1 MEFYAHKREMP
12 DGAIVTQTVREH
24 LVGTAQRAAQCLRQV
39 GLEHAGYLAGL
50 LHDLGKYTEAF
61 QQYLDE
67 GDSTKR
73 GSVIHTFQGCRYLME
88 QYHRGDI
95 QTISCAELLA
105 FAVGAH
111 HGLFDCVDQMRRIG
125 LQYRAEKQDIFYE
138 EAVAAFRQEIPTEEI
153 ETLFAAASEEINE
166 VIGRMDRTYDNDRE
180 YAFETGLLARLLLSA
195 VIEGDRCDTAAFQI
209 DAHPRVWPEDMAP
222 IWKDRLEYL
231 EEKLQGFPC
240 GTPVEKARHAI
251 SDQCRVFAENKPGI
265 YRLNVPTGG
274 GKTLSSLRYALA
286 HAMYFRKSRLIFT
299 SPLLSILE
307 QNAAVIHQYVGDDSL
322 ILEHHSNVVQT
333 EPAQGELD
341 ERELLVQSWN
351 APIIIT
357 TLVQLLNTLFDGRTT
372 AIRRFQALCSSVI
385 VIDEVQTVPVK
396 MLTLFN
402 LALRFL
408 SEQCGATIVLCSA
421 TQPELKDA
429 AHPLPVQP
437 QEIVPWDAATT
448 GRLAVTYYN
457 EITLRTFLERIH
469 DWDAHC
475 CWLAGNYGIQ
485 APNLLQ
491 LVDCAFG
498 TQRNNFL
505 ETDDRIQRQ
514 HLQRLLNCKMNGG
527 IFPLDILKALTQRA
541 SSPLAYDVLNWRKIV
556 HAACAVLQKYRYD
569 TKQGGNEMAW
579 ELDTNNR
586 SFQYGRLLA
595 VMERAEMDYYTKT
608 NENRQTNAIKFMSEF
623 RRRPFTVFERVN
635 RQLERAYLDRIDAWQ
650 VRRYKQL
657 VGEIINILRGFP
669 ENELNRQLEDLY
681 LMGYELQRNAFFTK
695 NDTTNHTEEE

>member
-1 MEFYAHKREMP
+1 MGLLQRVIETYDANTALIGVYRDGHEPLAPIGHILTSANIEITLNAQGKFLAARKVDKKEPKILIPVTEESDGRTSTGFTAHPLCDRLMYIAP
-12 DGAIVTQTVREH
+12 DDKAPQKLQEAHEQYLHWLHDWEESKYSHPFLRAVRTYVESGTVIDDLKGCYLCKDGSDYEKKKKSIIRWRINACGEEEPACWKNKKLMALFRDYYLDRMNKASERKH
-24 LVGTAQRAAQCLRQV
+24 ALCMVSGEIDVFVKKHPQSIIPKNGKAKLISCNDPNGFVWRGRFTDKWQASTVGYIASQKAHNALRWLISEQGIQERVGT
-39 GLEHAGYLAGL
+39 ESHA
-50 LHDLGKYTEAF
+50 K
-61 QQYLDE
+61 
-67 GDSTKR
+67 K
-73 GSVIHTFQGCRYLME
+73 
-88 QYHRGDI
+88 
-95 QTISCAELLA
+95 
-105 FAVGAH
+105 
-111 HGLFDCVDQMRRIG
+111 
-125 LQYRAEKQDIFYE
+125 
-138 EAVAAFRQEIPTEEI
+138 
-153 ETLFAAASEEINE
+153 
-166 VIGRMDRTYDNDRE
+166 
-180 YAFETGLLARLLLSA
+180 
-195 VIEGDRCDTAAFQI
+195 
-209 DAHPRVWPEDMAP
+209 
-222 IWKDRLEYL
+222 
-231 EEKLQGFPC
+231 
-240 GTPVEKARHAI
+240 
-251 SDQCRVFAENKPGI
+251 VFLCWNPA
-265 YRLNVPTGG
+265 
-274 GKTLSSLRYALA
+274 GKTLPRPMRRMRNADAEPLQKPSDYKEQLKSTLLS
-286 HAMYFRKSRLIFT
+286 FRKDHQLQDT
-299 SPLLSILE
+299 DCAIL
-307 QNAAVIHQYVGDDSL
+307 AS
-322 ILEHHSNVVQT
+322 
-333 EPAQGELD
+333 
-341 ERELLVQSWN
+341 
-351 APIIIT
+351 
-357 TLVQLLNTLFDGRTT
+357 F
-372 AIRRFQALCSSVI
+372 
-385 VIDEVQTVPVK
+385 
-396 MLTLFN
+396 
-402 LALRFL
+402 
-408 SEQCGATIVLCSA
+408 
-421 TQPELKDA
+421 
-429 AHPLPVQP
+429 
-437 QEIVPWDAATT
+437 DAATT

-491 LVDCAFG
+491 IVDCAFG

-527 IFPLDILKALTQRA
+527 IFPRDILKALTQRA
-541 SSPLAYDVLNWRKIV
+541 SSPQAFDEANWRKIV
-556 HAACAVLQKYRYD
+556 HAACAALQKYRYD

>member
-1 MEFYAHKREMP
+1 MGLLQRVIETYDANTALIGVYRDGHEPLAPIGHILTSANIEITLNAQGKFLAARKVDKKEPKILIPVTEESDGRTSTGFTAHPLCDRLMYIAP
-12 DGAIVTQTVREH
+12 DDKAPQKLQEAHEQYLHWLHDWEESKYSHPFLRAVRTYVESGTVIDDLKGCYLCKDGSDYEKKKKSIIRWRINACGEEEPACWKNKKLMALFRDYYLDRMNKASERKHALCMVSGEIDVFVKKHPQSIIPKNGKAKLISCNDPNGFVWRGRFTDKWQASTVGYIASQKAHNALRWLASEQGVREFS
-24 LVGTAQRAAQCLRQV
+24 
-39 GLEHAGYLAGL
+39 
-50 LHDLGKYTEAF
+50 GK
-61 QQYLDE
+61 
-67 GDSTKR
+67 
-73 GSVIHTFQGCRYLME
+73 
-88 QYHRGDI
+88 
-95 QTISCAELLA
+95 
-105 FAVGAH
+105 
-111 HGLFDCVDQMRRIG
+111 RIF
-125 LQYRAEKQDIFYE
+125 LCWNPA
-138 EAVAAFRQEIPTEEI
+138 
-153 ETLFAAASEEINE
+153 
-166 VIGRMDRTYDNDRE
+166 
-180 YAFETGLLARLLLSA
+180 
-195 VIEGDRCDTAAFQI
+195 
-209 DAHPRVWPEDMAP
+209 
-222 IWKDRLEYL
+222 
-231 EEKLQGFPC
+231 
-240 GTPVEKARHAI
+240 
-251 SDQCRVFAENKPGI
+251 
-265 YRLNVPTGG
+265 
-274 GKTLSSLRYALA
+274 GKTLPRPMRRMRDADAAPLRKPSDYQEQLKSTLLS
-286 HAMYFRKSRLIFT
+286 FRKDHQLQDT
-299 SPLLSILE
+299 DC
-307 QNAAVIHQYVGDDSL
+307 AV
-322 ILEHHSNVVQT
+322 
-333 EPAQGELD
+333 
-341 ERELLVQSWN
+341 LVS
-351 APIIIT
+351 
-357 TLVQLLNTLFDGRTT
+357 F
-372 AIRRFQALCSSVI
+372 
-385 VIDEVQTVPVK
+385 
-396 MLTLFN
+396 
-402 LALRFL
+402 
-408 SEQCGATIVLCSA
+408 
-421 TQPELKDA
+421 
-429 AHPLPVQP
+429 
-437 QEIVPWDAATT
+437 DAATT

>member
-1 MEFYAHKREMP
+1 MGLLQRAIETYDANTALIGVYRDGHEPLAPIGHILTSANIEITLNAQGKFLAARKVDKKEPKILIPVTEESDGRTSTGFTAHPLCDRLMYIAP
-12 DGAIVTQTVREH
+12 DDKAPQKLQEAHEQYLHWLHDWEESKYSHPFLRAVRTYVESGTVIDDLKGCYLCKDGSDYEKKKKSIIRWRINACGEEEPACWKNKKLMALFRDYYLDRMNKASERKH
-24 LVGTAQRAAQCLRQV
+24 ALCMVSGEIDVFVKKHPQSIIPKNGKAKLISCNDPNGFVWRGRFTDKWQASTVGYIASQKAHNALRWLISEQGIQERVGT
-39 GLEHAGYLAGL
+39 ESHA
-50 LHDLGKYTEAF
+50 K
-61 QQYLDE
+61 
-67 GDSTKR
+67 K
-73 GSVIHTFQGCRYLME
+73 
-88 QYHRGDI
+88 
-95 QTISCAELLA
+95 
-105 FAVGAH
+105 
-111 HGLFDCVDQMRRIG
+111 
-125 LQYRAEKQDIFYE
+125 
-138 EAVAAFRQEIPTEEI
+138 
-153 ETLFAAASEEINE
+153 
-166 VIGRMDRTYDNDRE
+166 
-180 YAFETGLLARLLLSA
+180 
-195 VIEGDRCDTAAFQI
+195 
-209 DAHPRVWPEDMAP
+209 
-222 IWKDRLEYL
+222 
-231 EEKLQGFPC
+231 
-240 GTPVEKARHAI
+240 
-251 SDQCRVFAENKPGI
+251 VFLCWNPA
-265 YRLNVPTGG
+265 
-274 GKTLSSLRYALA
+274 GKTLPRPMRRMRDADAAPLRKPSDYQEQLKSTLLS
-286 HAMYFRKSRLIFT
+286 FRKDHQLQDT
-299 SPLLSILE
+299 DCAIL
-307 QNAAVIHQYVGDDSL
+307 AS
-322 ILEHHSNVVQT
+322 
-333 EPAQGELD
+333 
-341 ERELLVQSWN
+341 
-351 APIIIT
+351 
-357 TLVQLLNTLFDGRTT
+357 F
-372 AIRRFQALCSSVI
+372 
-385 VIDEVQTVPVK
+385 
-396 MLTLFN
+396 
-402 LALRFL
+402 
-408 SEQCGATIVLCSA
+408 
-421 TQPELKDA
+421 
-429 AHPLPVQP
+429 
-437 QEIVPWDAATT
+437 DAATT

-457 EITLRTFLERIH
+457 EITLKTFLERMH